1 MKTNQLFQNK
11 LKNKISDKRCK
22 ITTKVRIQNSFV
34 MHGWKNRRLWKQE
47 YQEAPRNER
56 KTIYFINESKP
67 GGKQD

>member
-47 YQEAPRNER
+47 Y
-56 KTIYFINESKP
+56 
-67 GGKQD
+67 